1 MGKDWHPNVYQSM
14 VLSSNN
20 LANKDLN
27 LESEN
32 NTMIKWNHTITPMR
46 KSTWERLFDRH
57 QETIEKSCSAF
68 RRPKN
73 ITQELVNSWHYL
85 SEQYNKDY
93 TLKANYINISV
104 IKNKDSLYKVMKD
117 CQVICI
123 NDGNIDKDA
132 LPFEDV
138 KKIILNTFEELFPE
152 KSKYEIV

>member
-1 MGKDWHPNVYQSM
+1 MEKNWHPNVYQSM
-14 VLSSNN
+14 VLNSNN

-46 KSTWERLFDRH
+46 KSTWERLFDKYKER
-57 QETIEKSCSAF
+57 IENSCSAF

-73 ITQELVNSWHYL
+73 TTQELVNSWHFL
-85 SEQYNKDY
+85 SNNYSKDY
-93 TLKANYINISV
+93 TLKANYIG
-104 IKNKDSLYKVMKD
+104 IKDIENQNTLKQKMENS
-117 CQVICI
+117 QVICI
-123 NDGNIDKDA
+123 NDGNIEKET
-132 LPFEDV
+132 LPFEEV